1 MTTRTHASRPPKLR
15 HAPDRLLLVLGLGL
29 VLSLLLGSVAH
40 ADEPPTLRLS
50 VLQSGTAHWE
60 LAHMQRQGLD
70 RQAGFAL
77 ELRLVPHLP
86 ASRIALASGEVAG
99 AVADLLWVQARF
111 EQGEPYLFLPF
122 SSQIGDILVAPD
134 SDIASLED
142 LRGKRIGVA
151 GGPDSKGWILLRRVA
166 AERGL
171 DLARDADVQYA
182 APPLVSEALRRGQ
195 VDALVTYW
203 HFAARLEASGEARRL
218 LQMADL
224 LDALSLERDLP
235 VLGYVFHETWVGENR
250 ALLDRFAEAL
260 VETKRTLAE
269 NDAHWDDL
277 RPLMRVGSE
286 AEFEAFRRGFLDG
299 VPAALDDKRIAD
311 LQQLLQLAG
320 TDAQQVLPSR
330 LFYRHEPRTETP

>member
-1 MTTRTHASRPPKLR
+1 MKILARASWPHPLR
-15 HAPDRLLLVLGLGL
+15 HALCRLLLALGLGVGL
-29 VLSLLLGSVAH
+29 FPLLGSVAH
-40 ADEPPTLRLS
+40 AEEPPTLRLS

-60 LAHMQRQGLD
+60 LAHMQRRGLD

-77 ELRLVPHLP
+77 EVRLVPHLP

-166 AERGL
+166 AEHDL
-171 DLARDADVQYA
+171 DLEREAEVQYA
-182 APPLVSEALRRGQ
+182 APPLLSEALRRGR

-203 HFAARLEASGEARRL
+203 HFAARLEAAGEARRL

-235 VLGYVFHETWVGENR
+235 VLGYVFHETWVRENR
-250 ALLDRFAEAL
+250 TLLDRFASAL
-260 VETKRTLAE
+260 VETKRSLAE

-277 RPLMRVGSE
+277 RPLMRVASE
-286 AEFEAFRRGFLDG
+286 AEFEAFRQGFLDG
-299 VPAALDDKRIAD
+299 VPAPLDDRRIAD
-311 LQQLLQLAG
+311 LQRLLQLAG
-320 TDAQQVLPSR
+320 TDAQRRLPSR
-330 LFYRHEPRTETP
+330 LFYRYAAPTETP